1 MSQLSEPTPP
11 VQSATGDLQPAE
23 LRASNA
29 DRERVANALHEAA
42 AEGRISLDEL
52 DVRLNQVYAAKT
64 YAELQPLTRDLPA
77 LGTAHQW
84 TPEASPPPVVPVLPP
99 SSQGVAIMSSF
110 KRAGQWTVPEKF
122 ECFAFWGG
130 GVVDLREAVFTSSTV
145 TIRAAAIMG
154 GIEIIAP
161 EFATVHVTG
170 LGIMGGFDD
179 SATAQGAPGAPVI
192 IVTGFAFWGGVS
204 VKRRATKA
212 EVERRRLERKR
223 LKAER
228 RTHDDD

>member
-11 VQSATGDLQPAE
+11 VPAATGE

-42 AEGRISLDEL
+42 AEGRIDLNEL
-52 DVRLNQVYAAKT
+52 DVRLNQVYGAKT
-64 YAELQPLTRDLPA
+64 YAELQPLTQDLPA

-84 TPEASPPPVVPVLPP
+84 APAQPQAPVLPP
-99 SSQGVAIMSSF
+99 SRQGVAIMSSF
-110 KRAGQWTVPEKF
+110 KRAGNWTVPDKF

-130 GVVDLREAVFTSSTV
+130 GVIDLREAIFTSQTV
-145 TIRAAAIMG
+145 TIRAVAIMG
-154 GIEIIAP
+154 GIDVIAP
-161 EFATVHVTG
+161 EFATVHVSG
-170 LGIMGGFDD
+170 VGVMGGFNDA
-179 SATAQGAPGAPVI
+179 ATYQGAPGAPII

-204 VKRRATKA
+204 VKRRATRA
-212 EVERRRLERKR
+212 EIERRRLERKR

-228 RTHDDD
+228 KAQDD